1 MRTVCVVDGGSVHVT
16 ARIIGPYINDIKM
29 PLREPSS
36 LGLASRAWIVSGS
49 RPRPRSRE
57 AKIGGGAIMSAR
69 LALPG

>member
-1 MRTVCVVDGGSVHVT
+1 
-16 ARIIGPYINDIKM
+16 M

-57 AKIGGGAIMSAR
+57 AKIGGGAIMSAH
-69 LALPG
+69 LAIPDGESLVSGIGSGVACAR